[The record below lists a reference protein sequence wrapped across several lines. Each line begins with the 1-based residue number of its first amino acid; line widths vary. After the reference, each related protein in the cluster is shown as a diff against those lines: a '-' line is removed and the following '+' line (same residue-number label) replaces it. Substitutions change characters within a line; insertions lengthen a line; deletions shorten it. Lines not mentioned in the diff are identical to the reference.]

1 MVEDSVY
8 KLVATS
14 KAGDLHETC
23 VAALFEVPLVTWQ
36 PSGPLEETFCLVAT
50 NIINDDIPNAD
61 ASFRPC
67 PIRLVWLVVDIP
79 GTDDSGCE
87 DDHRLSRFGF
97 AGNGEAVELGKEVV
111 PYEAFPSG
119 FDPVKVHGFRIAL
132 LKQRV
137 RSLQLKDVPDR
148 GGFDLDAFISEHQL
162 EVLVEKKVNVANA
175 ASDAIPDV
183 QVSPQRLAFSS
194 GEGPLRLRADSPLTL
209 TAALEATATGVG
221 KAKGLTIYDASG
233 VRQRLTYKEIGA
245 AAPSSTSFSLL
256 QASDTNRTNRF
267 GSRLRRPF
275 GMRRAQM
282 DYSDAG
288 HAVCNKLC
296 NVWTLL
302 EQPPIITTVANV
314 GKLKQ
319 LNLMELICVISR
331 EELSSGSTGIPKCI
345 QIAHRGVVAHIQG
358 EAQFCGY
365 DSSDVHVNF
374 LPLDHVV
381 PILTVHCCDVYHGCE
396 EIQAEVAYVLSDV
409 LRWLQLVDEHRA
421 TRTWA
426 PNFAFKLVAEALR
439 QEKEKPKFDL
449 SCCKFWMNA
458 GEQVTVPVCEAFL
471 EETEMYGVSR
481 SSLQPSFGMAEA
493 CTCMTYNNQ
502 FEVAAASRLG
512 RSAFV
517 NLGPPV
523 PGIEIR
529 IANEDG
535 ETLAEEEVGRF
546 QIRGPVITP
555 GYLKNEEANK
565 EAFVEDDWFNTGDI
579 GFLRA
584 GQLYLTG
591 REKEM
596 IIIRGANFYCY
607 EVEDVVNSMDSVT
620 ATFTAAVS
628 LHDPTSGTE
637 GEEHDHLVFICNRYQ
652 VGGHRYQDIHTILS
666 LSF

>member
-1 MVEDSVY
+1 
-8 KLVATS
+8 
-14 KAGDLHETC
+14 
-23 VAALFEVPLVTWQ
+23 
-36 PSGPLEETFCLVAT
+36 
-50 NIINDDIPNAD
+50 
-61 ASFRPC
+61 
-67 PIRLVWLVVDIP
+67 
-79 GTDDSGCE
+79 
-87 DDHRLSRFGF
+87 
-97 AGNGEAVELGKEVV
+97 EVV

-194 GEGPLRLRADSPLTL
+194 GGPLRLRADSPLTL

-233 VRQRLTYKEIGA
+233 VRQRLTYKELLRHARQIAAGLCSMRIGA

-256 QASDTNRTNRF
+256 QVPV
-267 GSRLRRPF
+267 LREHFECFWGCLLSGTKPVTV
-275 GMRRAQM
+275 AIPP

-331 EELSSGSTGIPKCI
+331 EELLAAATQSGHRELSNWSAQPNDVAFCQLSSGSTGIPKCI

-381 PILTVHCCDVYHGCE
+381 PILTASWDEGPWGQKRSVRHVFR
-396 EIQAEVAYVLSDV
+396 LFF
-409 LRWLQLVDEHRA
+409 QLL
-421 TRTWA
+421 
-426 PNFAFKLVAEALR
+426 F
-439 QEKEKPKFDL
+439 
-449 SCCKFWMNA
+449 SCF
-458 GEQVTVPVCEAFL
+458 
-471 EETEMYGVSR
+471 
-481 SSLQPSFGMAEA
+481 
-493 CTCMTYNNQ
+493 
-502 FEVAAASRLG
+502 
-512 RSAFV
+512 
-517 NLGPPV
+517 
-523 PGIEIR
+523 
-529 IANEDG
+529 
-535 ETLAEEEVGRF
+535 
-546 QIRGPVITP
+546 
-555 GYLKNEEANK
+555 
-565 EAFVEDDWFNTGDI
+565 
-579 GFLRA
+579 
-584 GQLYLTG
+584 
-591 REKEM
+591 
-596 IIIRGANFYCY
+596 
-607 EVEDVVNSMDSVT
+607 
-620 ATFTAAVS
+620 
-628 LHDPTSGTE
+628 
-637 GEEHDHLVFICNRYQ
+637 
-652 VGGHRYQDIHTILS
+652 
-666 LSF
+666 